1 MWKTLLQTA
10 QKKEKEGKSMKAIR
24 VHQFGDP
31 QVMRLE
37 EVLDPKPQAGQVVVR
52 IYAAGVNPVETY
64 IRAGLYSREAPLPYT
79 PGTDAAGVV
88 EAVGKDVSRVTVG
101 DRVYT
106 AGTITGA
113 YAERALCDQSQ
124 VHLLSDR
131 ISYEQG
137 AAIYIP
143 YATAYRGLFQRAQ
156 GRAGETVLVH
166 GASGGVGVA
175 AVQIAR
181 AAGLTVI
188 GTAGT
193 EEGCQL
199 VLKQGAHH
207 ALNHR
212 MADYLTQIHRV
223 THGRGVDVILEMLAN
238 VNLGKDLG
246 VLARQGRVVVIGS
259 RGPVE
264 IDPRDT
270 MARDATIL
278 GMLLFNITD
287 ADAESIHAALHA
299 GFDNAT
305 LRPVIGRE
313 LPLDQAPQAHQALAE
328 ANAHGKIVL
337 KP

>member
-1 MWKTLLQTA
+1 
-10 QKKEKEGKSMKAIR
+10 MKAIR
-24 VHQFGDP
+24 VHEFGDP
-31 QVMRLE
+31 HVMRLE
-37 EVLDPKPQAGQVVVR
+37 EVPDPKPGPGQVVVR
-52 IYAAGVNPVETY
+52 VYAAGVNPVETY
-64 IRAGLYSREAPLPYT
+64 IRAGVYSREAPLPYT
-79 PGTDAAGVV
+79 PGTDAGGVV
-88 EAVGKDVSRVTVG
+88 EAIGDGVRRVTVG

-106 AGTITGA
+106 GGTITGT
-113 YAERALCDQSQ
+113 YAERALCAEGQ
-124 VHLLSDR
+124 VHRMPDR

-143 YATAYRGLFQRAQ
+143 YATAYRALFQRA
-156 GRAGETVLVH
+156 GARPGETVLVH
-166 GASGGVGVA
+166 GASGGVGIA

-193 EEGCQL
+193 QKGCQL
-199 VLKQGAHH
+199 VAEQGAHDV
-207 ALNHR
+207 LNHR
-212 MADYLTQIHRV
+212 TADYLAEIHRLSA
-223 THGRGVDVILEMLAN
+223 GQGVDVILEMLAN

-270 MARDATIL
+270 MARDASIL
-278 GMLLFNITD
+278 GMLLFNVSDQD
-287 ADAESIHAALHA
+287 AQSIHAALYA
-299 GFDNAT
+299 GFENGT

-313 LPLDQAPQAHQALAE
+313 LPLVEAPQAHQALME
-328 ANAHGKIVL
+328 GSAHGKIVL